1 MTQDVFLTL
10 NLFIDLGRGLTQ
22 LLKHNNKEPDE
33 LIRAKQGS
41 VATQQH
47 LLFFVFA
54 LSSDTSLHS
63 TRLRL
68 VDTPTL
74 TNDNFFTCHL
84 PRPLACILSSPRTI
98 SLHISET

>member
-10 NLFIDLGRGLTQ
+10 ILFIDLGKGLTQ
-22 LLKHNNKEPDE
+22 LLKYNNKEPDE

-74 TNDNFFTCHL
+74 KFRIYQIRILTYLVVLVPLRIPMISNTC
-84 PRPLACILSSPRTI
+84 I
-98 SLHISET
+98 

>member
-10 NLFIDLGRGLTQ
+10 ILFIDLGKGLTQ
-22 LLKHNNKEPDE
+22 LLKYNNKEPDE

-74 TNDNFFTCHL
+74 TLTLNPTVSYASAID
-84 PRPLACILSSPRTI
+84 RPAWFR
-98 SLHISET
+98 

>member
-10 NLFIDLGRGLTQ
+10 ILFIDLGKGLTQ
-22 LLKHNNKEPDE
+22 LLKYNNKEPDE

-74 TNDNFFTCHL
+74 FLTLTNLTLTPPGYGGVVSL
-84 PRPLACILSSPRTI
+84 PF
-98 SLHISET
+98 SLNSTNANS